1 MTCELLRSYHF
12 SLQNKRGK
20 LKVNNFYCCYSVNQL
35 YLTLWL
41 QWTTGCQASM
51 SFIISQSLLKL
62 MSIESVRPSNHLIL
76 CHQLLLL
83 PSIFPSIRVFFNQS
97 TLCIR
102 WPKYWNF
109 SFSIS
114 PSNKITFLDT
124 SWNWVCSA
132 NYHSK
137 IWIGGWTLRVTAK
150 IHLPGADGIGAIN
163 W

>member
-1 MTCELLRSYHF
+1 MKCELLRSYHF

-41 QWTTGCQASM
+41 QWTAGCQASL
-51 SFIISQSLLKL
+51 SFIISQNLLKF
-62 MSIESVRPSNHLIL
+62 MSMESVRPSNHLVL
-76 CHQLLLL
+76 CHHLLLL

-97 TLCIR
+97 TLFIR

-114 PSNKITFLDT
+114 PSNKITFMDT
-124 SWNWVCSA
+124 SWNRVCSA
-132 NYHSK
+132 NYHPK
-137 IWIGGWTLRVTAK
+137 IWIDGWTLRVTAK
-150 IHLPGADGIGAIN
+150 IRLPGADGIGAIN